1 MLYVDYIYEI
11 VKNESR
17 NFDAIYQDYILELVG
32 VMGMQALVE
41 NDLLEGCG
49 SVNGRQL
56 YVLCEKKMI

>member
-11 VKNESR
+11 VKNKSKD
-17 NFDAIYQDYILELVG
+17 FDAIYQDYILELVG
-32 VMGMQALVE
+32 VIGLQALVE

-56 YVLCEKKMI
+56 YVLCEKK

>member
-49 SVNGRQL
+49 SVNGLQL
-56 YVLCEKKMI
+56 YVLCEKK

>member
-1 MLYVDYIYEI
+1 MLYVDHVYEI

-17 NFDAIYQDYILELVG
+17 NFDAVYQDYILELVG

-41 NDLLEGCG
+41 NDLVETCG

-56 YVLCEKKMI
+56 YVLREKE